1 MGFLMD
7 FCSLNILSPASPNR
21 AWGGDAKN
29 KTMENARIKIVNK
42 TGGKTAEVYMYGI
55 IGAGLDID
63 ANVVV
68 AEIEQLRKQGCR
80 NFRFYV
86 NSEGGEVV
94 QGCALFNYL
103 DRTDIDVEWVI
114 DGLAASM
121 MAMLITN
128 PRHKVTAARY
138 AKLMYHRVQG
148 SVYGNSAEVRSMAE
162 MIDKFEQSLI
172 EMMAKRMNEPVDQ
185 VRQEFFSDG
194 LDHWMTAEEAR
205 KRGLVDS
212 VIEGRNIAEPAADIK
227 SAKAVFDFYNKQLS
241 NIIKPSN
248 MDRAKIASL
257 LNKQEKDIE
266 TDEALVAAV
275 EAQANENASL
285 RNELN
290 AEKKKT
296 ASLEGQV
303 KAMNAAK
310 VKQLVDNAIAAKK
323 IGEDER
329 ETYTQLATN
338 DFDMAEK
345 ILGKMQGVTSVVD
358 QLQKPA
364 VNEAEKG
371 WTFDDYHK
379 HGKLENL
386 KKENPQ
392 RYSELFEAKF
402 GHKPNL

>member
-1 MGFLMD
+1 MD
-7 FCSLNILSPASPNR
+7 DRKFR
-21 AWGGDAKN
+21 
-29 KTMENARIKIVNK
+29 IVNRDQ
-42 TGGKTAEVYMYGI
+42 GGKVAEVYMYGV

-63 ANVVV
+63 TNVIV
-68 AEIEQLRKQGCR
+68 AQIEQMRRQGIR
-80 NFRFYV
+80 DFKFFV

-128 PRHKVTAARY
+128 PRHRVTAARY

-162 MIDKFEQSLI
+162 MIDKFETSLI
-172 EMMAKRMNEPVDQ
+172 EMMACRMGKPVDE

-194 LDHWMTAEEAR
+194 LDHWLTAEEAK

-212 VIEGRNIAEPAADIK
+212 IIKGHNIAEPAADIK
-227 SAKAVFDFYNKQLS
+227 SARAVFDFYNKQLL
-241 NIIKPSN
+241 NIIKPN
-248 MDRAKIASL
+248 TMDRAKIASL

-266 TDEALVAAV
+266 TDEALEGAV
-275 EAQANENASL
+275 KAVVDDNATL
-285 RNELN
+285 RNELK
-290 AEKKKT
+290 AEREKT

-303 KAMNAAK
+303 KTMNEAK

-329 ETYTQLATN
+329 DTYIKLATN

-345 ILGKMQGVTSVVD
+345 ILGKMQGVTPVVD

-386 KKENPQ
+386 KKDNPQ
-392 RYSELFEAKF
+392 RYSELFEAKY
-402 GHKPNL
+402 GHKPNNL

>member
-1 MGFLMD
+1 ME
-7 FCSLNILSPASPNR
+7 
-21 AWGGDAKN
+21 
-29 KTMENARIKIVNK
+29 KTSIKIVNK
-42 TGGKTAEVYMYGI
+42 TGGKTAEVYMYGV

-63 ANVVV
+63 TNVVV
-68 AEIEQLRKQGCR
+68 AEIEKLRQQGCR

-128 PRHKVTAARY
+128 PRHKVTAAKY

-162 MIDKFEQSLI
+162 MIDKFETSLI
-172 EMMAKRMNEPVDQ
+172 EMMARRMNEPVDQ
-185 VRQEFFSDG
+185 VRLEFFSDG

-212 VIEGRNIAEPAADIK
+212 VIDGRNIAEPASDIK
-227 SAKAVFDFYNKQLS
+227 SAKAVFDFYNKQLL

-285 RNELN
+285 RNELT
-290 AEKKKT
+290 AEKQKSAT
-296 ASLEGQV
+296 LEGQV
-303 KAMNAAK
+303 KAMNADK

-345 ILGKMQGVTSVVD
+345 ILGKMQGVNPVVD

-386 KKENPQ
+386 KKDNPQ
-392 RYSELFEAKF
+392 RYSDLFEAKF

>member
-1 MGFLMD
+1 
-7 FCSLNILSPASPNR
+7 
-21 AWGGDAKN
+21 
-29 KTMENARIKIVNK
+29 MENARIKIVNK

-212 VIEGRNIAEPAADIK
+212 VIEGRNIAEPATDIK

-285 RNELN
+285 RNELT
-290 AEKKKT
+290 AEKQKT

-338 DFDMAEK
+338 DFAMAEK
-345 ILGKMQGVTSVVD
+345 ILGKMQGVNPVVD

-386 KKENPQ
+386 KKDNPQ

>member
-1 MGFLMD
+1 MD
-7 FCSLNILSPASPNR
+7 DRKFR
-21 AWGGDAKN
+21 
-29 KTMENARIKIVNK
+29 IVNRDQ
-42 TGGKTAEVYMYGI
+42 GGKVAEVYMYGV

-63 ANVVV
+63 TNVIV
-68 AEIEQLRKQGCR
+68 AQVEQMRRQGIR
-80 NFRFYV
+80 DFKFFV

-128 PRHKVTAARY
+128 PRHRVTAARY

-162 MIDKFEQSLI
+162 MIDKFETSLI
-172 EMMAKRMNEPVDQ
+172 EMMACRMGKPVDE

-194 LDHWMTAEEAR
+194 LDHWLTAEEAK

-212 VIEGRNIAEPAADIK
+212 IIKGHNIAEPAADIK
-227 SAKAVFDFYNKQLS
+227 SARAVFDFYNKQLL
-241 NIIKPSN
+241 NIIKPN
-248 MDRAKIASL
+248 TMDRAKIASL

-266 TDEALVAAV
+266 TDEALEGAV
-275 EAQANENASL
+275 KAVVDDNATL
-285 RNELN
+285 RNELK
-290 AEKKKT
+290 AEREKT

-303 KAMNAAK
+303 KTMNEAK

-329 ETYTQLATN
+329 DTYIKLATN

-345 ILGKMQGVTSVVD
+345 ILGKMQGVTPVVD

-386 KKENPQ
+386 KKDNPQ
-392 RYSELFEAKF
+392 RYSELFEAKY
-402 GHKPNL
+402 GHKPNNL

>member
-1 MGFLMD
+1 MCD
-7 FCSLNILSPASPNR
+7 FCTV
-21 AWGGDAKN
+21 KN
-29 KTMENARIKIVNK
+29 HMTAMGNIKIVNK

-55 IGAGLDID
+55 IGVGLDID

-212 VIEGRNIAEPAADIK
+212 VIEGRNIAEPATDIR
-227 SAKAVFDFYNKQLS
+227 SAKAVFDFYNKQLL

-266 TDEALVAAV
+266 ADEALVAAV

-290 AEKKKT
+290 AEKQKT

-386 KKENPQ
+386 KKDNPQ

>member
-1 MGFLMD
+1 MCD
-7 FCSLNILSPASPNR
+7 FCTV
-21 AWGGDAKN
+21 KN
-29 KTMENARIKIVNK
+29 HMTAMGNIKIVNK

-162 MIDKFEQSLI
+162 MIDKFETSLI
-172 EMMAKRMNEPVDQ
+172 EMMARRMNEPVDQ

-212 VIEGRNIAEPAADIK
+212 VIDGRNIAEPASDIK

-285 RNELN
+285 RNELT
-290 AEKKKT
+290 AEKQKSAT
-296 ASLEGQV
+296 LEGQV
-303 KAMNAAK
+303 KAMNADK

-338 DFDMAEK
+338 DFAMAEK

-386 KKENPQ
+386 KKDNPQ
-392 RYSELFEAKF
+392 RYSDLFEAKF

>member
-1 MGFLMD
+1 
-7 FCSLNILSPASPNR
+7 
-21 AWGGDAKN
+21 
-29 KTMENARIKIVNK
+29 MEPKDIRIVNK
-42 TGGKTAEVYMYGI
+42 ADGKTAEVYMYGV

-63 ANVVV
+63 TNMVV
-68 AEIEQLRKQGCR
+68 AAIEQLRKQGCR
-80 NFRFYV
+80 SFRFYV

-162 MIDKFEQSLI
+162 MIDKFETSLI
-172 EMMAKRMNEPVDQ
+172 EMMARRMGEPADE
-185 VRQEFFSDG
+185 VRKEFFTDG

-205 KRGLVDS
+205 ERGLVDS
-212 VIEGRNIAEPAADIK
+212 IIEGRNIAEPAADVK
-227 SAKAVFDFYNKQLS
+227 SAKAVFDFYNKQLL
-241 NIIKPSN
+241 NIIKPNN

-257 LNKQEKDIE
+257 LNRQEKDIE
-266 TDEALVAAV
+266 TDDALESAVKAVVDDNAA
-275 EAQANENASL
+275 L

-290 AEKKKT
+290 AEKQKT
-296 ASLEGQV
+296 ANLTSQV
-303 KAMNAAK
+303 NAMNEAK
-310 VKQLVDNAIAAKK
+310 VRQLVDAAIAAKK
-323 IGEDER
+323 IGEDDR
-329 ETYTQLATN
+329 ETYTKLATN
-338 DFDMAEK
+338 DYETAEK
-345 ILGKMQGVTSVVD
+345 ILGKMKGVEPLTG
-358 QLQKPA
+358 QLKTPA

-379 HGKLENL
+379 KGKLENL
-386 KKENPQ
+386 MKENPQ
-392 RYSELFEAKF
+392 RYSELFEAKY
-402 GHKPNL
+402 GHKPNNL

>member
-1 MGFLMD
+1 MGQT
-7 FCSLNILSPASPNR
+7 SN
-21 AWGGDAKN
+21 
-29 KTMENARIKIVNK
+29 IKIVNK
-42 TGGKTAEVYMYGI
+42 ADGKSVEIYMYGI

-63 ANVVV
+63 ANVMV

-285 RNELN
+285 RNELT
-290 AEKKKT
+290 AEKQKT
-296 ASLEGQV
+296 ATLEGQV

-338 DFDMAEK
+338 DFAMAEK
-345 ILGKMQGVTSVVD
+345 ILGKMQGVNPVVD

-386 KKENPQ
+386 KKDNPQ

>member
-1 MGFLMD
+1 MCD
-7 FCSLNILSPASPNR
+7 FCTV
-21 AWGGDAKN
+21 KN
-29 KTMENARIKIVNK
+29 HMTAMGNIKIVNK

-212 VIEGRNIAEPAADIK
+212 VIEGRNIAEPATDIK

-285 RNELN
+285 RNELT
-290 AEKKKT
+290 AEKQKT

-345 ILGKMQGVTSVVD
+345 ILGKMQGVNPVVD

-386 KKENPQ
+386 KKDNPQ